1 MANIIAKPPAD
12 KFLRSSP
19 YGPLGY
25 KKNVHRRCAR
35 PDDAHN

>member
-19 YGPLGY
+19 YGPQSYILLMWNEAQY
-25 KKNVHRRCAR
+25 RL
-35 PDDAHN
+35 

>member
-19 YGPLGY
+19 YGLQSCILLMWNEAPYRL
-25 KKNVHRRCAR
+25 
-35 PDDAHN
+35 